1 MILALRILFAIL
13 VVLKAA
19 RLRQIEVAK
28 DLAKLEGVLFMN
40 DVCDVLS
47 LVLLPLRV
55 LLDQTT
61 VLQTG
66 ESHWIRHSC
75 MPRAKLVGQTQQA
88 ALRIVPQKS
97 A

>member
-1 MILALRILFAIL
+1 MVLAIRILFAIL
-13 VVLKAA
+13 VVLEAA
-19 RLRQIEVAK
+19 RLRQVEVAE
-28 DLAKLEGVLFMN
+28 DLAKLEGVLLMN
-40 DVCDVLS
+40 DVCDVLA

-55 LLDQTT
+55 LLNQTT

-66 ESHWIRHSC
+66 ESHRVRHSR

-88 ALRIVPQKS
+88 ALRIVPHQC